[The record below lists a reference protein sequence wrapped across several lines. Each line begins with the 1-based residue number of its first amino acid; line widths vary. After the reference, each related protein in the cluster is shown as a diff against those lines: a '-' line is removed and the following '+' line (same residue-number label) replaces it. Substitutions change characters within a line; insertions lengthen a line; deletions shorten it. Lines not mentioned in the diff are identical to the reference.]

1 MSDRI
6 SDQTYNELSR
16 GAYKDKAVIID
27 NEYGTEEWKPI
38 HPKGATLHDPVTGFD
53 ATVYQNDKTGE
64 IVISYRG
71 TEGGASIDRSG
82 PDYWTDYRHI
92 FKEEKPLQDGE
103 KIDPYDKTQV
113 IAPNQFT
120 QATSLV
126 EIVKHEYGDKAK
138 ITVTGHSLGG
148 ANAQY
153 AAAMCDVPAVTYSAP
168 GVYDMLPKEIQE
180 KVDSGEYKGKIT
192 NYINPKDSISGGFL
206 WEDKDHIG
214 DTYMIDS
221 DFKTAT
227 DDYGFHMIDRFIDSV
242 SKDKD
247 FHGLGN
253 YHFDKFGNID
263 NGKLIDASTGKEI
276 YKSPRYAINGVGEV
290 KVIMEYL
297 EDSANKMKQSAE
309 DFQNHIPR
317 VIDEV
322 KQSLKSTKSQ
332 RMENRINELYHL
344 LDQTSRVYALKS
356 QEVAEFIKKKADE
369 YRNADENFQGF
380 GWLKK

>member
-1 MSDRI
+1 MGNGI
-6 SDQTYNELSR
+6 SDETYKHLSDS
-16 GAYKDKAVIID
+16 AYKKEEAVVTNNGGEKTKWI
-27 NEYGTEEWKPI
+27 PI
-38 HPKGATLHDPVTGFD
+38 YPEGATLHDPVTGFD

-71 TEGGASIDRSG
+71 TEGGESIDRSG

-92 FKEEKPLQDGE
+92 LKEEKPLQDGE
-103 KIDPYDKTQV
+103 KIDPSDKTQV

-120 QATSLV
+120 QATSLLQ
-126 EIVKHEYGDKAK
+126 IVKEKYGDKAE

-180 KVDSGEYKGKIT
+180 KVDSGEYKGKII

-227 DDYGFHMIDRFIDSV
+227 DDYGVHMIDRFLDSIGAE
-242 SKDKD
+242 DY
-247 FHGLGN
+247 HGLSK

-276 YKSPRYAINGVGEV
+276 YQSPRYSINGVGEV

-297 EDSANKMKQSAE
+297 EKSANEMKQSAE
-309 DFQNHIPR
+309 AFRNHIPR

-369 YRNADENFQGF
+369 YKNADENFQGF
-380 GWLKK
+380 GWLTK

>member
-1 MSDRI
+1 MGNKISDETYSKLSKGAY
-6 SDQTYNELSR
+6 SDQTVETNNGE
-16 GAYKDKAVIID
+16 KMEK
-27 NEYGTEEWKPI
+27 WKPI
-38 HPKGATLHDPVTGFD
+38 HPEGATLHDPVTGFD
-53 ATVYQNDKTGE
+53 ATVYRNETTKE
-64 IVISYRG
+64 IVIAYRG
-71 TEGGASIDRSG
+71 TEGGKSIDRSG
-82 PDYWTDYRHI
+82 PDYWTDFRHI
-92 FKEEKPLQDGE
+92 FMGGNPLQDGE
-103 KIDPYDKTQV
+103 KIDPDDKTQV
-113 IAPNQFT
+113 VAPNQFT
-120 QATSLV
+120 QATSLL
-126 EIVKHEYGDKAK
+126 EIVKKEYGGEAT

-221 DFKTAT
+221 NFKTAT
-227 DDYGFHMIDRFIDSV
+227 EDYGVHMIDRFFDSV
-242 SKDKD
+242 SDDKD

-253 YHFDKFGNID
+253 YHYDKFGNID
-263 NGKLIDASTGKEI
+263 NKLIDASTGKEI
-276 YKSPRYAINGVGEV
+276 YQSPRYSINGVGEV

-297 EDSANKMKQSAE
+297 EKSANEMKQSAE
-309 DFQNHIPR
+309 DFRNHIPR

-369 YRNADENFQGF
+369 YKNADENFQGF
-380 GWLKK
+380 GWLTK

>member
-1 MSDRI
+1 MGNEISDETYSKLSKGAY
-6 SDQTYNELSR
+6 SDQTVETNNGGKME
-16 GAYKDKAVIID
+16 K
-27 NEYGTEEWKPI
+27 WKPI
-38 HPKGATLHDPVTGFD
+38 HPEGATLHDPVTGFD
-53 ATVYQNDKTGE
+53 ATVYQNETTKE
-64 IVISYRG
+64 IVIAYRG
-71 TEGGASIDRSG
+71 TEGGKSIDRSG
-82 PDYWTDYRHI
+82 PDYWTDFRHI
-92 FKEEKPLQDGE
+92 FMGGNPLQDGE
-103 KIDPYDKTQV
+103 KIDPDDKTQV
-113 IAPNQFT
+113 VAPNQFT
-120 QATSLV
+120 QATALL
-126 EIVKHEYGDKAK
+126 EIVKKDYGGEAT

-221 DFKTAT
+221 NFKTAT
-227 DDYGFHMIDRFIDSV
+227 EDYGVHMIDRFFDSV
-242 SKDKD
+242 SDDKD

-253 YHFDKFGNID
+253 YHYDKFGNID
-263 NGKLIDASTGKEI
+263 NRLIDASTGKEI
-276 YKSPRYAINGVGEV
+276 YQSPRYSINGVGEV

-297 EDSANKMKQSAE
+297 EKSANEMKQSAE
-309 DFQNHIPR
+309 AFRNHIPR

-332 RMENRINELYHL
+332 RMENRINELYQLNFL
-344 LDQTSRVYALKS
+344 LHNNT
-356 QEVAEFIKKKADE
+356 
-369 YRNADENFQGF
+369 
-380 GWLKK
+380 

>member
-1 MSDRI
+1 MRNRI
-6 SDQTYNELSR
+6 SDKTYNSLSDAAYQKERVIVTNDGR
-16 GAYKDKAVIID
+16 GDEKWI
-27 NEYGTEEWKPI
+27 PI
-38 HPKGATLHDPVTGFD
+38 HPEGATLHDPVTGFD
-53 ATVYQNDKTGE
+53 ATVFYNKQTKE
-64 IVISYRG
+64 VVVSYRG
-71 TEGGASIDRSG
+71 TEGGKSIDRAG
-82 PDYWTDYRHI
+82 PDYWTDFKYI
-92 FKEEKPLQDGE
+92 FKGDKPLQDGE
-103 KIDPYDKTQV
+103 KINPSDKTQV
-113 IAPNQFT
+113 VAPNQFT
-120 QATSLV
+120 QATSLL
-126 EIVKHEYGDKAK
+126 EIVKKEYGGEAT

-153 AAAMCDVPAVTYSAP
+153 AAAMCDVPAITYSAP

-206 WEDKDHIG
+206 WEDKNHIG

-227 DDYGFHMIDRFIDSV
+227 DDYGFHMIDRFSDSV

-253 YHFDKFGNID
+253 YHYDKFGNID
-263 NGKLIDASTGKEI
+263 NKLIDASTGKEI
-276 YKSPRYAINGVGEV
+276 YQSPRYSINGVGEV

-297 EDSANKMKQSAE
+297 EKSANEMKQSAE
-309 DFQNHIPR
+309 AFRNHIPR

-344 LDQTSRVYALKS
+344 LDQTNRVYALKS

-369 YRNADENFQGF
+369 YKNADENFQGF
-380 GWLKK
+380 GWIKK